1 MASFKLTKGSET
13 FDLDVFGAA
22 KNQAGQNIGRWNTD
36 KQNRI
41 VVKKDAGGSIVFDDV
56 VWKFNSNNQLC
67 MNSGGV
73 EVINFHKVGTRPFY
87 EAQNSVLMIR
97 PDRNNVFGFSLR
109 GEWDLSDKHD
119 LSITINGTTSVIDGF
134 IQDERSGFMYHFF
147 DKGSS
152 SLEKSIFGFAGEW
165 KQDKDD
171 PLKLIFKY
179 KREDNSID
187 EFVLPKAMTINRTM
201 NQFRYEYD
209 KKGQKCFI
217 QFMGLV
223 KISKDFVITYELD
236 KRTSQTGETL
246 VKETTFT
253 IKAQID
259 KKNFSGNVEFKVQKK
274 DGTSSTIALRG
285 NFTAIHQKGV
295 KLSVG
300 FAFEQTTSSGK
311 VTTNFAFNGKLEF
324 GAGSS
329 IQWTFEKNATKTTI
343 TISANDIKVGD
354 ARLDAS
360 LNLVR
365 ENGQMVGVHIL
376 FGIVL

>member
-13 FDLDVFGAA
+13 FDFDVLGAV
-22 KNQAGQNIGRWNTD
+22 KNQAGQTIGKWETD

-41 VVKKDAGGSIVFDDV
+41 VVKKDAGGSIVFSDV

-67 MNSGGV
+67 LNSGDA

-87 EAQNSVLMIR
+87 ETRNAVLIVR
-97 PDRNNVFGFSLR
+97 PDRNNIFGFSLR

-134 IQDERSGFMYHFF
+134 IQDDRGGFMYNFF

-152 SLEKSIFGFAGEW
+152 TLEKSVLGFAGEW

-179 KREDNSID
+179 TRENTSSD
-187 EFVLPKAMTINRTM
+187 EFVLPKTIAVNRTIN
-201 NQFRYEYD
+201 QFMYEYD
-209 KKGQKCFI
+209 KKGQKCRI
-217 QFMGLV
+217 QFMGSLKV
-223 KISKDFVITYELD
+223 SPDFVITYELD
-236 KRTSQTGETL
+236 RRTSQMGEIL

-259 KKNFSGNVEFKVQKK
+259 KKNFSGNIEFKVEKK
-274 DGTSSTIALRG
+274 DGTSSNISLRG
-285 NFTAIHQKGV
+285 GFTAIHEKGV

-300 FAFEQTTSSGK
+300 FSFEQTTSQGK
-311 VTTNFAFNGKLEF
+311 VTGNFAFNGKLEF
-324 GAGSS
+324 GAGST
-329 IQWTFEKNATKTTI
+329 IQWTFQKNATKTSI
-343 TISANDIKVGD
+343 SISASDITVGS
-354 ARLDAS
+354 ARIDAS
-360 LNLVR
+360 LNIVR

>member
-13 FDLDVFGAA
+13 FDFDVFGTV
-22 KNQAGQNIGRWNTD
+22 KNQAGQSIGKWETD
-36 KQNRI
+36 KQNRV
-41 VVKKDAGGSIVFDDV
+41 VVKKDAGGSTVFDDV
-56 VWKFNSNNQLC
+56 VWKFNTNNQLC
-67 MNSGGV
+67 LNSGGA
-73 EVINFHKVGTRPFY
+73 EVINFHKAGTRPFY
-87 EAQNSVLMIR
+87 ETRNSVLMIR

-134 IQDERSGFMYHFF
+134 IQDDRGGFIYHFF

-152 SLEKSIFGFAGEW
+152 TLEKSVLGFAGEW
-165 KQDKDD
+165 KQDKND

-179 KREDNSID
+179 KREDSSSD
-187 EFVLPKAMTINRTM
+187 EFVLPKAVTVNRTM
-201 NQFRYEYD
+201 NQFMYEYD
-209 KKGQKCFI
+209 KKGQKLRI
-217 QFMGLV
+217 QFMGLLKV
-223 KISKDFVITYELD
+223 SPDFVITYELD
-236 KRTSQTGETL
+236 KRASQTGETL

-259 KKNFSGNVEFKVQKK
+259 KKNFSGNIEFKVQKK
-274 DGTSSTIALRG
+274 DGTSSNISLRG
-285 NFTAIHQKGV
+285 NFTALHQKGV

-300 FAFEQTTSSGK
+300 FSFEQITSQGK

-324 GAGSS
+324 GAGSA
-329 IQWTFEKNATKTTI
+329 IQWTFQKNATKTSI
-343 TISANDIKVGD
+343 AISANDITVGS

-360 LNLVR
+360 LNIVR
-365 ENGQMVGVHIL
+365 ENGQMVGVHVF